1 MKIKK
6 NCLTT
11 AEMKIMLVIVTFMVF
26 SIYTLVRYSNTLA
39 IADKLRSAFTDYFK
53 CEALGYVPG
62 RCSREPF
69 ERLDTPYVN
78 AISYLLLGFI
88 TLSILNFVIKWRMV
102 TKAIRLIRQKSTI
115 RSSKSRSTE
124 A

>member
-1 MKIKK
+1 
-6 NCLTT
+6 
-11 AEMKIMLVIVTFMVF
+11 MLVIVSSMVF

-39 IADKLRSAFTDYFK
+39 IADKLRTAFTDYFK
-53 CEALGYVPG
+53 CEALGYIPG

-78 AISYLLLGFI
+78 ALSYLLLGCMI
-88 TLSILNFVIKWRMV
+88 PSILNFVIKWTMV
-102 TKAIRLIRQKSTI
+102 TKGIRLIKQKITFGSL
-115 RSSKSRSTE
+115 KGRSTE